1 MRAHQSHVATGPAK
15 NRASSLQRIGIW
27 FCVIENPNL
36 SSAPVTPSGSVKSTI
51 KGKLIRLIMSI
62 SGLVLVLSLAVL
74 VTNDVI
80 TSKRDMVAE
89 LDSLAAVIG
98 NQAGAALDFDDPA
111 SGDDLLRALT
121 AKPNIMSAAIYDV
134 DDNLFSEYIRKDF
147 PDISLPAKPDAAGHT
162 FHPGRIQLFQ
172 QVFLQDDAGED
183 DAKLVGMV
191 YLESDM
197 QRLHDRVRQY
207 VRVVIG
213 TLILAALLVY
223 FLAARMQKVISN
235 PILQLATT
243 ARNVSETRD
252 YTQRVRRETDDETG
266 ELVERFN
273 EMLAQIEKH
282 ERQLKDVNEQL
293 AVSERRALDATRAKS
308 EFLANMSHELRTPLT
323 AIIGFSEVLLDEAK
337 EENDEQRID
346 DLQRI
351 HGPANHLLGLINE
364 VLDLAKI
371 EANKMTLNLEDFA
384 VDGVIENVLT
394 TLTPLAEARG
404 NKLTVNCPTEIGALH
419 ADQMKVRQCLFN
431 LVGNANKF
439 TEGGAVT
446 LDVKLIRKG
455 SRKLVQFDITDT
467 GIGMSQEQ
475 LDRLFNAFSQADAST
490 SRKYGGTGLG
500 LVITK
505 HFCEMM
511 GGSISVKS
519 TPGQG
524 SCFTVRL
531 PKTGLAENDDAEE
544 EPEDASMEDSS
555 VIMSPFVDAPSILV
569 IDDDPNVHKLIEKT
583 LRTENYTFHF
593 ATRGEDGL
601 RIAKETKLSAITLD
615 VMMPGLDGWA
625 ILAKLK
631 EDPETRDIPV
641 IMLSIVANQELGF
654 ALGAADYLT
663 KPVALDDLKS
673 CISKYTCMNP
683 EGPILIIEDEP
694 HLRELTGRLLSSANY
709 NSVQADNGVHALE
722 QVRAKKP
729 CLILLDLMMP
739 VMDGFEFLTELRG
752 NPEWNDIPVVV
763 LTAKDLT
770 EEDYERLV
778 GKTEKIF
785 AKGASVQETLLTEI
799 RRVLSRPTDIEAQQD
814 S

>member
-1 MRAHQSHVATGPAK
+1 
-15 NRASSLQRIGIW
+15 
-27 FCVIENPNL
+27 
-36 SSAPVTPSGSVKSTI
+36 VTPTDAGKTTI

-98 NQAGAALDFDDPA
+98 NQAGAALDFDDSA

-121 AKPNIMSAAIYDV
+121 AKPNIMSAAIYNV
-134 DDNLFSEYIRKDF
+134 EGKLFSEYVRKDF
-147 PDISLPAKPDAAGHT
+147 PDVNLPAEPGAAGHT
-162 FHPGRIQLFQ
+162 FQLGRILLFQ
-172 QVFLQDDAGED
+172 QVFLQDDSGED
-183 DAKLVGMV
+183 EAKLVGMV
-191 YLESDM
+191 YLESDQ

-213 TLILAALLVY
+213 TLILASLLVY
-223 FLAARMQKVISN
+223 ILAARMQKVISN

-293 AVSERRALDATRAKS
+293 AVSERRALEATRAKS

-323 AIIGFSEVLLDEAK
+323 AIIGFSEVLLDEAN
-337 EENDEQRID
+337 EEKDEQRID

-351 HGPANHLLGLINE
+351 NGPANHLLGLINE

-384 VDGVIENVLT
+384 VDGVVENVLT

-404 NKLTVNCPTEIGALH
+404 NKLIVNCPTEIGDLH
-419 ADQMKVRQCLFN
+419 ADQMKVRQSLFN
-431 LVGNANKF
+431 LIGNANKF
-439 TEGGAVT
+439 TENGEVT

-455 SRKLVQFDITDT
+455 KRKLVQFDITDN
-467 GIGMSQEQ
+467 GIGMTKDQQ
-475 LDRLFNAFSQADAST
+475 NRLFNAFTQADAST

-519 TPGQG
+519 DPGKG

-531 PKTGLAENDDAEE
+531 PKSGQPEGDEE
-544 EPEDASMEDSS
+544 ETPHEEASMEDSS
-555 VIMSPFVDAPSILV
+555 VIMSPFADAPSILV

-583 LRTENYTFHF
+583 LRSENYTFHF
-593 ATRGEDGL
+593 AVRGEEGL
-601 RIAKETKLSAITLD
+601 RIAKESKPAAITLD

-631 EDPETRDIPV
+631 EDQDTRDIPV
-641 IMLSIVANQELGF
+641 IMLSIVANKELGF

-663 KPVALDDLKS
+663 KPVALDELKS
-673 CISKYTCMNP
+673 CISKYTCLNP

-722 QVRAKKP
+722 QVRTQKP
-729 CLILLDLMMP
+729 SLILLDLMMP
-739 VMDGFEFLTELRG
+739 VMDGFEFLTELRE
-752 NPEWNDIPVVV
+752 NPEWKDIPVVV

-770 EEDYERLV
+770 EEDYDRLV

-785 AKGASVQETLLTEI
+785 AKGASVQETLLAEV
-799 RRVLSRPTDIEAQQD
+799 RRVLSRPTETEAKKT

>member
-1 MRAHQSHVATGPAK
+1 MRAHRSYVATGPVK
-15 NRASSLQRIGIW
+15 NGASSRSRIGIW
-27 FCVIENPNL
+27 FCVIEYPNL
-36 SSAPVTPSGSVKSTI
+36 SSPPVTPSGSVKSTI

-80 TSKRDMVAE
+80 TSKRDMVTE

-98 NQAGAALDFDDPA
+98 NQAGAALDFDDPV
-111 SGDDLLRALT
+111 SGDDLLRALN
-121 AKPNIMSAAIYDV
+121 AKPNIMSAAIYNV
-134 DDNLFSEYIRKDF
+134 DGELFSDYTRRDLSDVI
-147 PDISLPAKPDAAGHT
+147 LPTEPGAAGHT
-162 FHPGRIQLFQ
+162 SKLGRIQLFQ
-172 QVFLQDDAGED
+172 EVYLQDDSGDGE
-183 DAKLVGMV
+183 AKLVGMV

-223 FLAARMQKVISN
+223 ILAARMQKVISN

-293 AVSERRALDATRAKS
+293 AVSERRALEATRAKS

-351 HGPANHLLGLINE
+351 NGPANHLLGLINE

-404 NKLTVNCPTEIGALH
+404 NKLTVNCPTEIGDLH

-431 LVGNANKF
+431 LIGNANKF
-439 TEGGAVT
+439 TENGAVT

-455 SRKLVQFDITDT
+455 KRKLVQFDITDT
-467 GIGMSQEQ
+467 GIGMTAEQ

-519 TPGQG
+519 LPGKG

-531 PKTGLAENDDAEE
+531 PKSGQQEESGDDEV
-544 EPEDASMEDSS
+544 SMEDSS
-555 VIMSPFVDAPSILV
+555 VIMSPFADAPSILV
-569 IDDDPNVHKLIEKT
+569 IDDDPNVHKLIEKA
-583 LRTENYTFHF
+583 LRTEKYTFHF

-601 RIAKETKLSAITLD
+601 RIAKDTNPSAITLD

-631 EDPETRDIPV
+631 EDPDTRDIPV

-663 KPVALDDLKS
+663 KPVALDELKS
-673 CISKYTCMNP
+673 CISKYTCLNP

-722 QVRAKKP
+722 QVREKKP

-739 VMDGFEFLTELRG
+739 VMDGFEFLNELRSH
-752 NPEWNDIPVVV
+752 PEWHDIPVVV

-770 EEDYERLV
+770 EEEYGMLV

-799 RRVLSRPTDIEAQQD
+799 RRVLSRPAAGEAKKA